1 MSMFDKVMWLKRQ
14 RKIINV
20 LQKDKLNGERVYF
33 YSVYIYCTYHR
44 AFGVVLFGDCK
55 CVCVHSFGSA

>member
-20 LQKDKLNGERVYF
+20 LQKDKLNGEHVF
-33 YSVYIYCTYHR
+33 FSIVCTYKYR
-44 AFGVVLFGDCK
+44 DLCMVLFGDCK